1 MNLISVT
8 NGGGLY
14 GGLAFRPLQKF
25 VAAPGVRLSGNRKPA
40 RRGCAPPLLRSQ
52 VVAIA
57 ESALRDF
64 PVALVHEG

>member
-8 NGGGLY
+8 NGAGLY
-14 GGLAFRPLQKF
+14 GGLPFRTLQKF
-25 VAAPGVRLSGNRKPA
+25 VATPGVGLSGNRKPA
-40 RRGCAPPLLRSQ
+40 RLGCAPPLLRSQ

-64 PVALVHEG
+64 PVAPVHEG